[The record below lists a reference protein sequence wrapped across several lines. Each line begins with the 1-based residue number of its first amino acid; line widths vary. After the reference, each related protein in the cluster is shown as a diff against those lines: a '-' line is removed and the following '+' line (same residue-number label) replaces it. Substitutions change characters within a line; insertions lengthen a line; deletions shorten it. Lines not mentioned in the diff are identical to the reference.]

1 MTRTVTSTA
10 PSGVNL
16 LSWMGHPPGEA
27 VDLTVRPLTSAET
40 QVLEDVP
47 MTAANRR
54 AIRAAANARKDAA
67 P

>member
-1 MTRTVTSTA
+1 
-10 PSGVNL
+10 
-16 LSWMGHPPGEA
+16 MGHPPEEA

-40 QVLEDVP
+40 RVLEDVP

-54 AIRAAANARKDAA
+54 AIRDATQEREKGR